1 MTSPIRNMR
10 VSWGASRKL
19 RVSGKPDDDVRV
31 SFAGQPPSTTIGEV
45 TFANHSLNGVNENA
59 RIFIDVRT
67 SYHKK
72 RFSAGTVGSTTLPA
86 CVVTGNNDLGEVSNP
101 NSTFS
106 WKVSVVDENGHL
118 IAHMHE
124 FYKNT
129 ITILDGPSG
138 SKPLLRLAKENIDPG
153 MLCQVKFD
161 ADGPYACV
169 SMDNQELYDALHAR
183 AQKCWLAL
191 KPIIDEIIEKIF
203 SQHFETNSP
212 NIDTHA
218 PNSWQKNWL
227 DALANSRF
235 NCPLP
240 ILSGDDSD
248 AMHLIDWKENAKK
261 AVARE
266 IDFKAEYD
274 KGDDER

>member
-1 MTSPIRNMR
+1 MDFGGHPFVTRI
-10 VSWGASRKL
+10 
-19 RVSGKPDDDVRV
+19 D
-31 SFAGQPPSTTIGEV
+31 EV
-45 TFANHSLNGVNENA
+45 TFANDSLNGVNENA
-59 RIFIDVRT
+59 LIFIDVKT
-67 SYHKK
+67 LFLKK
-72 RFSAGTVGSTTLPA
+72 RFSAGTVGAPTPPV
-86 CVVTGNNDLGEVSNP
+86 CNDTGNNDLGELSSP
-101 NSTFS
+101 DSSFS
-106 WKVSVVDENGHL
+106 WKVSVVDETGHL
-118 IAHMHE
+118 IAHMHQ
-124 FYKNT
+124 FHTQNT
-129 ITILDGPSG
+129 TVIIDGPSG
-138 SKPLLRLAKENIDPG
+138 GKPLLRLAKENIEPG

-161 ADGPYACV
+161 AIGPKACV
-169 SMDNQELYDALHAR
+169 PMDNQELYDDLNTR
-183 AQKCWLAL
+183 SQKCWLVL
-191 KPIIDEIIEKIF
+191 KSIIDEIIEKIF

-240 ILSGDDSD
+240 LLSGDDSD
-248 AMHLIDWKENAKK
+248 AMHLIEWKEIAKK